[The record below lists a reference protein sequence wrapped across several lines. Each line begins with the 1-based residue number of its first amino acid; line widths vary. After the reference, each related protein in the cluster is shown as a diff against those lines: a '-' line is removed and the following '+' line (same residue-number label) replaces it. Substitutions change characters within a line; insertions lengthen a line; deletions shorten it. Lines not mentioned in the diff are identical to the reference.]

1 MNLPMV
7 DNAMETAEVDI
18 QIYLPPLPV
27 LSREEGSQPSS
38 SHLTEHQSLAAKAL
52 VA

>member
-1 MNLPMV
+1 MFY
-7 DNAMETAEVDI
+7 NAMETAEVDI

-27 LSREEGSQPSS
+27 LSTEEGSLPPS